1 LDAVSKSKCGDLE
14 KSGRE
19 KRHGDVSS
27 IRSVSLYSLN
37 EVDDDTLSIN
47 VNDTVSTAHELVA
60 KKLNFAQAQYN
71 NELPVLKLANQD
83 SAQSYC
89 EYDADYDDTQCL
101 IVSTTFND
109 QLAAVKSLPPVATAS
124 TGYVSSTPRFASEHL
139 PHTSSRHVKYSNDS
153 IMFTRNSNNLL
164 SRLNSEFAFLNY
176 LRNYRNSFTFK
187 NFTNRFARK
196 NVQIEEDLN
205 DEQSLVNNLHA
216 DSSEKNADLLDD
228 AEGFAEEKNTTRKA
242 TKSRVKFKSK
252 RYVLHNKPPIWNETS
267 QVYQLDFGGRVTQE
281 SAKNFQVEYAGKQVM
296 QFGRIDSNAYTLDF
310 EWPFTTVQAF
320 SIALANITQR
330 LK

>member
-1 LDAVSKSKCGDLE
+1 V
-14 KSGRE
+14 
-19 KRHGDVSS
+19 
-27 IRSVSLYSLN
+27 
-37 EVDDDTLSIN
+37 
-47 VNDTVSTAHELVA
+47 
-60 KKLNFAQAQYN
+60 
-71 NELPVLKLANQD
+71 
-83 SAQSYC
+83 
-89 EYDADYDDTQCL
+89 DYDDNQCL
-101 IVSTTFND
+101 IVSTTFNE
-109 QLAAVKSLPPVATAS
+109 QLTAVKSPVATAS
-124 TGYVSSTPRFASEHL
+124 AGYVASSGRFAGEHL
-139 PHTSSRHVKYSNDS
+139 PRTSSSRHVKYSNDS

-187 NFTNRFARK
+187 NLSNRFARK
-196 NVQIEEDLN
+196 NIQIEEEMN
-205 DEQSLVNNLHA
+205 DEQSLMNNIHA
-216 DSSEKNADLLDD
+216 DSSEKRADLLDD
-228 AEGFAEEKNTTRKA
+228 ADGFVDEETSPLRKA
-242 TKSRVKFKSK
+242 ATKNRAKEKKTK